1 MFQEELGLLKGYQAS
16 IYVDPTARPRF
27 FRPRPVPYSMRSLI
41 EQELERLVQSGVL
54 KPVLFADWSAPIV
67 PVLKSDK
74 KSVRICGDFSVTVN
88 QVSRVIATR
97 YQSRK
102 TCLLDWLEVNLQYT
116 RSLIGLSAD

>member
-1 MFQEELGLLKGYQAS
+1 MFQEELGLLQGYQAS

-54 KPVLFADWSAPIV
+54 KPVQFAEWAAPIV

-74 KSVRICGDFSVTVN
+74 RSVRICGDFSVTVN
-88 QVSRVIATR
+88 QVSKVDN
-97 YQSRK
+97 Y
-102 TCLLDWLEVNLQYT
+102 CLLYT
-116 RSLIGLSAD
+116 SPSPRD